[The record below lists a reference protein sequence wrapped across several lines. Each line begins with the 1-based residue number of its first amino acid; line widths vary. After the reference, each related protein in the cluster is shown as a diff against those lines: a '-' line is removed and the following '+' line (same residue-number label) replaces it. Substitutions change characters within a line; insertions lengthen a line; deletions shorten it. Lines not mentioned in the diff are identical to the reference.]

1 MRSQDQALWNI
12 IYLHLEDKSRLE
24 SVREKQY
31 EKEQPKRLEESHE
44 RGWCYKNWEVSQG
57 GSGRL

>member
-31 EKEQPKRLEESHE
+31 EKEQPNRLEESHE
-44 RGWCYKNWEVSQG
+44 RGWCSKNWEVSQG
-57 GSGRL
+57 RSGRL